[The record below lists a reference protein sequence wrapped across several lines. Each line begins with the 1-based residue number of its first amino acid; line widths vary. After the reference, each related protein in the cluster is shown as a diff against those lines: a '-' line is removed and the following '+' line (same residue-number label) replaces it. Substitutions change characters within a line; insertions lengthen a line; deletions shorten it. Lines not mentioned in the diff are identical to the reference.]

1 MPPFAVNLNNLDWGG
16 KGFAYA
22 LDQSH
27 LPGLV
32 ITGTLLL
39 LSVIS
44 WSVMFSKLFM
54 VGQAARRNYRFM
66 NGFRQARSVL
76 EPYDR
81 NVTIPGSPLFGIY
94 RAACRE
100 LTVHL
105 AGVLD
110 PDEARRLRIPDASK
124 VTPAQLDAV
133 RNAMDRAIGEAVV
146 ILENRMAFLATAVS
160 GAPFL
165 GLLGTVWGVME
176 TFGGVAA
183 SGSSA
188 SIQSMAPG
196 VAAAL
201 VTTVVGL
208 LVAIP
213 AMFGYNFI
221 VSRIRIQILEMHNFA
236 AELTSYFERE
246 FVDFGPATVILD
258 GTVPAPIPAA
268 AAARRDPAY
277 PEPAYRDHPFSGIS
291 YGEPAEADP
300 EPARNPGPLVPAASA
315 GPRPAVPLQP
325 APPLDSFFPS
335 RPAPASRPPDG
346 PPINPIARQA
356 AARRPTEPGPGPD
369 RR

>member
-1 MPPFAVNLNNLDWGG
+1 MPPFAVNFNNLDWGG

-27 LPGLV
+27 LPGLI

-44 WSVMFSKLFM
+44 WSVMCSKLFM
-54 VGQAARRNYRFM
+54 VGQAARRNDRFM
-66 NGFRQARSVL
+66 NGFRQARSVM

-81 NVTIPGSPLFGIY
+81 NVTISGSPLFGIY

-100 LTVHL
+100 LSVHL

-110 PDEARRLRIPDASK
+110 PDDARRVRLPEGTK
-124 VTPAQLDAV
+124 VSPAQVHAV
-133 RNAMDRAIGEAVV
+133 RNSMDRAIGEAVV
-146 ILENRMAFLATAVS
+146 LLENRMAFLATAVS

-176 TFGGVAA
+176 TFGGVAS
-183 SGSSA
+183 SGSA
-188 SIQSMAPG
+188 ANIQSMAPG

-236 AELTSYFERE
+236 AELTSYVERE
-246 FVDFGPATVILD
+246 FVDFGPATVIID

-268 AAARRDPAY
+268 PAPAR
-277 PEPAYRDHPFSGIS
+277 PEPTYRDHPFSGITYADS
-291 YGEPAEADP
+291 AGTDPDYGRE
-300 EPARNPGPLVPAASA
+300 PGPLVPAASSGHRSGA
-315 GPRPAVPLQP
+315 PLSP
-325 APPLDSFFPS
+325 APPLDSFLPTRS
-335 RPAPASRPPDG
+335 GGTPRSPDG

-356 AARRPTEPGPGPD
+356 AARRPTDSGPGPD